1 MPSGVVKRRLAEAE
15 GFLEDAEYL
24 NSEKISNLHTL
35 TKLYHAMIYS
45 LFALFGLR
53 DIEGLTHADLIERFE
68 RDYVQ
73 KGVFDPIVLEAMRFA
88 YDITHECDCAH
99 MKQPEG
105 RDIERLE
112 PVVRGFVHEV
122 KALLLSGQ

>member
-1 MPSGVVKRRLAEAE
+1 MPSGIAKKRLAEAE

-24 NSEKISNLHTL
+24 GSEKISNLHTL

-45 LFALFGLR
+45 LFALFELR
-53 DIEGLTHADLIERFE
+53 EIGGQTHADLIDRFE

-73 KGVFDPIVLEAMRFA
+73 KGLFDSTFLEAMRIA
-88 YDITHECDCAH
+88 YDTTHECDCAH
-99 MKQPEG
+99 MKQPEDK
-105 RDIERLE
+105 DIERLE

-122 KALLLSGQ
+122 KALLRGQ